1 MGNFGCCLILVLGE
15 LKMSFFSFRSPFL
28 NMLSFGFIN
37 YWLMNSIEL
46 ENRFLEYGIYRKR
59 GMGSILRQRE
69 REMLFIIQLYK
80 HGCLPLLLLYV
91 IIGESST
98 EE

>member
-1 MGNFGCCLILVLGE
+1 MGNFGCCLILVFGE

-37 YWLMNSIEL
+37 YWLMNWTEI

-59 GMGSILRQRE
+59 GWVVYYDRE
-69 REMLFIIQLYK
+69 REMLFII
-80 HGCLPLLLLYV
+80 H
-91 IIGESST
+91 I
-98 EE
+98 